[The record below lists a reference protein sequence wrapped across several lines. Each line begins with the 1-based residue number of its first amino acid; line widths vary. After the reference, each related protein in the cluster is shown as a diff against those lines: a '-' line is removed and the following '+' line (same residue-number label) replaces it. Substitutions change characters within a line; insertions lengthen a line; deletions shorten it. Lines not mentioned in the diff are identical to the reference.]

1 MLQSHLAAVEQQ
13 LLATSKIPA
22 NSGNSLSKGTP
33 REAFISEFLA
43 SHLGRNVQVG
53 TGEIIDGD
61 SVAGQKR
68 PQLDVI
74 IARSDLPRID
84 FGGGVKAFLAEAAV
98 ATVEVKSLLDEAKL
112 KDAIEAAVKVK
123 ALKRESQPILHSG
136 YLPPGILCFVVAYEC
151 VATIGTVYGWIEKI
165 YKESNLSDPML
176 GDWPGRSEV
185 SSTSLDGIFVLGK
198 GYILLDNSV
207 LAAAFLTPENRVG
220 KTIRWLVIEPP
231 SGSLFVFFMLITMA
245 LSGVAVRVFQIG
257 QYVHGFIT
265 GPTAVGTGVGPPS
278 ASPVKPVAEL

>member
-13 LLATSKIPA
+13 LLAISKIPA
-22 NSGNSLSKGTP
+22 NSGNSLNKGTP
-33 REAFISEFLA
+33 REAFISEFL
-43 SHLGRNVQVG
+43 SNHLGQNVQVG

-98 ATVEVKSLLDEAKL
+98 TTVEVKSLLDEAKL
-112 KDAIEAAVKVK
+112 KDAIEAALKVK

-151 VATIGTVYGWIEKI
+151 AATMGTIYGWIERI
-165 YKESNLSDPML
+165 YKQLNLSDPIL
-176 GDWPGRSEV
+176 GDWPSRSEV
-185 SSTSLDGIFVLGK
+185 ASASLDGIFVLGK
-198 GYILLDNSV
+198 GYILFDNSA
-207 LAAAFLTPENRVG
+207 LAAAFLTPENRIDR
-220 KTIRWLVIEPP
+220 KIRWLVVDQP

-245 LSGVAVRVFQIG
+245 LSGVALRVFQVG
-257 QYVHGFIT
+257 QYIHGFFRGPIT
-265 GPTAVGTGVGPPS
+265 VGTGIDPPS
-278 ASPVKPVAEL
+278 ATSSASADLT